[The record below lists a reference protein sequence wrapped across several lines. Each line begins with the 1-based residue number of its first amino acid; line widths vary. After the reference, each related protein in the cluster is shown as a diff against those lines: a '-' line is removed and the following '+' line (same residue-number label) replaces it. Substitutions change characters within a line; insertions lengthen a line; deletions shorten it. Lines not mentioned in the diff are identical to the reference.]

1 MRDLLSLR
9 NTIFTYPS
17 KNHPSRHSISSS
29 LFCYYYSSSSS
40 TASEFENLKTLIN
53 LNRYQW
59 LPLLD
64 TSQSITQVCQIHAH
78 LITAGHFDSFL
89 ARKLLKFYWD
99 FGNVDYTISIFRYID
114 YPGTF
119 CINTVIK
126 AYSVSSTPQYAVVFY
141 FELLRRGFSPNSH
154 TFPPLIGSCAKMGC
168 VESGRKCHGQA
179 IKNGVNHEPP
189 VQNSLIHM
197 YGSCG
202 SVTLALKVFNQMP
215 IRELVSWNSLVDG
228 YARFGNLD
236 FAHRVFAAMPERNL
250 ASWNIIMSGYLKGG
264 IPGCVL
270 KLFRK
275 MVKTGLKGND
285 ITMVNALTACTR
297 SARLKE
303 GRSIHGYLIRSFFK
317 SSIFLDT
324 ALINMYWK
332 CHKVDV
338 ACRVFES
345 MTEKNL
351 VSWNAM
357 ILGHC
362 IHGNPEDGIKL
373 YNKVVRRTR
382 SSDGEAKSTKGLRPD
397 EILDGI
403 FPDEI
408 TFIGVLCACARAK
421 LLAEGR
427 DYVHEMVNVFGIK
440 PNFAHYWCI
449 ANIFASLG
457 LIQQAEDTI
466 RNMPQDAMFMS
477 PESLVWANLLGL
489 CRFQGDVSLG
499 ERIANT
505 LIDMEPQN
513 HAYYQLLLNVY
524 AVAGRWE
531 DAAKVKQM
539 VKEKRVGRM
548 PGCNLVDLKD
558 IVHDLRVEEYWHGGM
573 AESNI

>member
-1 MRDLLSLR
+1 MARFSMRDLLSLR

-141 FELLRRGFSPNSH
+141 FELLRRGLSPNSH

-202 SVTLALKVFNQMP
+202 SVTLAL
-215 IRELVSWNSLVDG
+215 
-228 YARFGNLD
+228 
-236 FAHRVFAAMPERNL
+236 
-250 ASWNIIMSGYLKGG
+250 
-264 IPGCVL
+264 
-270 KLFRK
+270 
-275 MVKTGLKGND
+275 
-285 ITMVNALTACTR
+285 
-297 SARLKE
+297 
-303 GRSIHGYLIRSFFK
+303 
-317 SSIFLDT
+317 
-324 ALINMYWK
+324 
-332 CHKVDV
+332 
-338 ACRVFES
+338 
-345 MTEKNL
+345 
-351 VSWNAM
+351 
-357 ILGHC
+357 
-362 IHGNPEDGIKL
+362 KL